1 MKLNYND
8 WNILKNQLN
17 NINKK
22 RAKILYNITNE
33 LKKDNIDHKRLR
45 KLRKLQFNLMY
56 YFELDHNIKYVD
68 YDFFLNLF
76 IKKNNYYINNVN
88 KISDMTYDYVNSDSY
103 IDFDNI
109 NTENDDFIDYL

>member
-33 LKKDNIDHKRLR
+33 LKKYNINNKRKS
-45 KLRKLQFNLMY
+45 KLIKLQIDLIY
-56 YFELDHNIKYVD
+56 WFELNHNIKFVD
-68 YDFFLNLF
+68 DDFFLNHF
-76 IKKNNYYINNVN
+76 VKNYDYYINNVN
-88 KISDMTYDYVNSDSY
+88 KISLMTYDYVNSDSY

-109 NTENDDFIDYL
+109 NTENDNIFI

>member
-1 MKLNYND
+1 MKLNYNN

-33 LKKDNIDHKRLR
+33 LKKDSINNKRKS
-45 KLRKLQFNLMY
+45 KLIKLQIELKY

-68 YDFFLNLF
+68 DDYFLNHF
-76 IKKNNYYINNVN
+76 IKNYNYYINNVD
-88 KISDMTYDYVNSDSY
+88 KISLMTYDYVNSDSY

-109 NTENDDFIDYL
+109 NTENDNIFI